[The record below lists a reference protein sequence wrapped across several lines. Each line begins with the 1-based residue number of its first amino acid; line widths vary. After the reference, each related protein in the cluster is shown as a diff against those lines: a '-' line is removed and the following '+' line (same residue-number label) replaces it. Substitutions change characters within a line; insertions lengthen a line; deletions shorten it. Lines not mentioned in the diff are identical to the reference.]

1 MKKIQSLENPRIK
14 KVARL
19 KKARE
24 RKKQGKFLIE
34 GYKEVKTALAY
45 GVNIEQLYY
54 CPELADKE
62 LDVNLEENKI
72 IQVTPEIFNRIC
84 YRDTGDG
91 FLVVAPTYY
100 YSLNDINHNQEDIIP
115 VLENVEKPGNL
126 GAVIRTAVSA
136 GINTLIVN
144 EMQTDIFNP
153 NVLRSSLGGF
163 FGVKV
168 VEASKEETYSWLQEN
183 GYSIYVTT
191 AHASKKYTE
200 ADYINRFSL
209 ILGSEK
215 KGVSNFWKERGDNL
229 LVIPMQGEIS
239 SLNISVAA
247 GIVMFEAKRQKGFN

>member
-19 KKARE
+19 KKTRE
-24 RKKQGKFLIE
+24 RRKQGKFLIE
-34 GYKEVKTALAY
+34 GYKEVKTALNY
-45 GVNIEQLYY
+45 GVNIELLCY
-54 CPELADKE
+54 CPELADKK
-62 LDVNLEENKI
+62 LDLNLREDKI
-72 IQVTPEIFNRIC
+72 IQVTPKIFNRIC

-91 FLVVAPTYY
+91 FLAVAPTCY
-100 YSLNDINHNQEDIIP
+100 YSLKDINPNQEDIIP

-126 GAVIRTAVSA
+126 GAVIRTAVAA
-136 GINTLIVN
+136 GIKTLIVN

-168 VEASKEETYSWLQEN
+168 VEASKQETYNWLREN

-200 ADYINRFSL
+200 ADYLNRFSL

-215 KGVSNFWKERGDNL
+215 EGVSNFWKERGDNL
-229 LVIPMQGEIS
+229 LVIPMRGKIS
-239 SLNISVAA
+239 SLNISVSA
-247 GIVMFEAKRQKGFN
+247 GIIIFEAKRQRD